1 MTYLKLKRK
10 MKKIKK
16 KNKRMYFDQDVQDA
30 IVEYNKEVNSLIR
43 NKIYQEKIEYA
54 FDKLC
59 ENIINTFK
67 FSYFD
72 AHFNDVKQEVLSF
85 LVLNM
90 HKYDA
95 SKGFKAFSYFSV
107 VAKNYLIFHNNNN
120 YKQYKLRDNIDSR
133 IVKSKSV
140 EGIDSL
146 TKNADLL
153 SEIIVYFENE
163 IENIFKKDEDKLIAY
178 AILNIIDNIDEIEN
192 FNKKAIY
199 ILLRE
204 MTNSPTAKL
213 TRVINILK
221 KKYVKLKAD
230 FDQKG
235 SVFK

>member
-1 MTYLKLKRK
+1 

-16 KNKRMYFDQDVQDA
+16 KNKRVYFDQEVQDA
-30 IVEYNKEVNSLIR
+30 IEKYNDETNPLIR

-133 IVKSKSV
+133 VVRSKTV
-140 EGIDSL
+140 EDIDDS
-146 TKNADLL
+146 TKHVDFL
-153 SEIIVYFENE
+153 SELTVYFEDE
-163 IENIFKKDEDKLIAY
+163 IEKMFKKDEDKLIAY
-178 AILNIIDNIDEIEN
+178 AILNMINNIGEIEN

-213 TRVINILK
+213 TKVINILK
-221 KKYVKLKAD
+221 SRYSKLKQN
-230 FDQKG
+230 FDNKG

>member
-1 MTYLKLKRK
+1 

-16 KNKRMYFDQDVQDA
+16 KNKRVYFDQEVQDA
-30 IVEYNKEVNSLIR
+30 IEKYNDETNPLIR

-133 IVKSKSV
+133 VVKSKTV
-140 EGIDSL
+140 DDIDDL
-146 TKNADLL
+146 TKYSDFLSDLT
-153 SEIIVYFENE
+153 IYFEDE
-163 IENIFKKDEDKLIAY
+163 IEDMFKKDEDKLIAY
-178 AILNIIDNIDEIEN
+178 AILNMINNI
-192 FNKKAIY
+192 
-199 ILLRE
+199 
-204 MTNSPTAKL
+204 
-213 TRVINILK
+213 V
-221 KKYVKLKAD
+221 
-230 FDQKG
+230 
-235 SVFK
+235 

>member
-1 MTYLKLKRK
+1 

-30 IVEYNKEVNSLIR
+30 IVLYNKEVNSLIR

-146 TKNADLL
+146 TKNSDLL

-221 KKYVKLKAD
+221 KKYVKLKVD

>member
-1 MTYLKLKRK
+1 
-10 MKKIKK
+10 
-16 KNKRMYFDQDVQDA
+16 MYFDQDVQDA

-221 KKYVKLKAD
+221 KKYVKLKVD

>member
-1 MTYLKLKRK
+1 

-221 KKYVKLKAD
+221 KKYVKLKVD

>member
-1 MTYLKLKRK
+1 MIYLKLKRK

-30 IVEYNKEVNSLIR
+30 IVLYNKEVNSLIR

-146 TKNADLL
+146 TKNSDLL

-221 KKYVKLKAD
+221 KKYVKLKVD

>member
-1 MTYLKLKRK
+1 

-16 KNKRMYFDQDVQDA
+16 KNKRVYFDQDVQDA
-30 IVEYNKEVNSLIR
+30 IEKYNDEINPMIR
-43 NKIYQEKIEYA
+43 NKIYKEKIAYA

-120 YKQYKLRDNIDSR
+120 YKQYKLRDNIDSNS
-133 IVKSKSV
+133 VKNKTT
-140 EGIDSL
+140 EGLDNL
-146 TKNADLL
+146 TNNIELL
-153 SEIIVYFENE
+153 TEITKYFEGE
-163 IENIFKKDEDKLIAY
+163 IENMFKKDEDKLIAY
-178 AILNIIDNIDEIEN
+178 AILNIISNIDEIEN

-221 KKYVKLKAD
+221 HKYQKLKQN
-230 FDQKG
+230 FDNSG
-235 SVFK
+235 SVFV